1 MQIQIKQKNI
11 ELTPGLLQ
19 HIERRLQF
27 ALGRFN
33 GRVRLAVVRL
43 QDLNGPK
50 GGGDQECALEIHT
63 SWHTRIRIQE
73 RDENAFAAVSRAA
86 ERAGGAFERQ
96 SRLRYEGGAA
106 SHTPVHFG
114 T

>member
-1 MQIQIKQKNI
+1 MQIQIRSKNAESTP
-11 ELTPGLLQ
+11 ELQQ

-50 GGGDQECALEIHT
+50 GGVDQECALEIHT
-63 SWHTRIRIQE
+63 SWHTRIHIEE
-73 RDENAFAAVSRAA
+73 RDKDVFAAVSRAA
-86 ERAGGAFERQ
+86 ERAGRAFERQ
-96 SRLRYEGGAA
+96 SRLRYGAEVP
-106 SHTPVHFG
+106 SHARVQFG
-114 T
+114 D